1 MSWVSLAAL
10 GAGGLF
16 SDGDWVESKDQDPTG
31 AVRLTQLADVGVGS
45 FRDRSDRWMRED
57 QATRLNCTF
66 LMPNDILIARMPDP
80 IGRACL
86 VPESV
91 GRAVTAV
98 DVAILRVDRA
108 SFDPAYVSWMIN
120 APQFHMR
127 VEALQSGTTRKRISR
142 KNLATLSIPR
152 ASLAEQR
159 RIVEILEDHLSRLD
173 AAQSTLSVSWRRLQ
187 GLRES
192 LIETAVTGRDRPIGA
207 HLIPLADAMA
217 SDGDLPNLPE
227 GWRWARLADVAD
239 VVGGVTKDANKQ
251 ADPRFV
257 KVPYLRVANVQ
268 RGHLRLEDVTSIR
281 VAPEK
286 ADALQLLPGDVLLNE
301 GGDRD
306 KLARGWVWEGEIPR
320 CIHQNHVFRAR
331 IRGSLD
337 PYFLSWTANTVGG
350 RWAERNGKQSVN
362 LASISLTMIKKMPV
376 VVPPGQESTA
386 IAARLGSQL
395 DALALLDRS
404 IERARARGAALRR
417 AVLSAA
423 FEGKLTGRHT
433 DAEVI
438 EEMASV

>member
-1 MSWVSLAAL
+1 MTWKQVPFRELGKWYGGGTPSKGNSGFWNGGEIPWLSPKDMGEPVLSGTRDHITPAAVAGSSVRWVPADS
-10 GAGGLF
+10 
-16 SDGDWVESKDQDPTG
+16 V
-31 AVRLTQLADVGVGS
+31 AVVV
-45 FRDRSDRWMRED
+45 RSG
-57 QATRLNCTF
+57 
-66 LMPNDILIARMPDP
+66 ILERTLPVA
-80 IGRACL
+80 L
-86 VPESV
+86 VPFATTLNQDMKAV
-91 GRAVTAV
+91 VAYAGVDPRWIAWGLRAQEARL
-98 DVAILRVDRA
+98 LR
-108 SFDPAYVSWMIN
+108 
-120 APQFHMR
+120 
-127 VEALQSGTTRKRISR
+127 TTRKAGTTVASIEMQRFYGS
-142 KNLATLSIPR
+142 TLPVPT
-152 ASLAEQR
+152 LAEQR